1 MTNSSISLPCELQLP
16 NVLFTTQHRFDD
28 GYADDMHCGD
38 LSEKVLRQHYLLGS
52 VSESFDPWT
61 GEKRRYP
68 FGTHALARPA
78 IIKERVNYQDVS
90 RLLFDEMRKHSRV
103 ASFFGHRALFLRLV
117 NHLQNGN
124 GRPFSDSL
132 LNFAYANLI
141 RNDRSKR
148 SSLRQIKRGLIKSID
163 WDNSY
168 HPDNTKSI
176 MDKFIHNS
184 YLPKFDR
191 WIDIVNG
198 LGISIHDVHATKI
211 TLMSLR
217 ISGDKFAAKVH
228 FKGQDHFGLDDRDMM
243 NPRYHNMPI
252 FRIWFLLQRWEKM
265 GFKPFMVNMEATS
278 EIHGDKNDK

>member
-141 RNDRSKR
+141 RNDRSKK
-148 SSLRQIKRGLIKSID
+148 SALNGIKIALSEDTDLKYFSDKIRNSIAIEISD
-163 WDNSY
+163 
-168 HPDNTKSI
+168 
-176 MDKFIHNS
+176 S

-191 WIDIVNG
+191 WIDCVNG
-198 LGISIHDVHATKI
+198 LGISVHDVHATRI
-211 TLMSLR
+211 TLMALR
-217 ISGDKFAAKVH
+217 IEGSKFTAKVH

-243 NPRYHNMPI
+243 NPRYHNMPF

-265 GFKPFMVNMEATS
+265 GFKPFMVNMEATV
-278 EIHGDKNDK
+278 EIHGENAKK